1 MIAEILSVGTE
12 LLLGHTD
19 TNASYMATQL
29 ARYGIDLCWVSQVG
43 DNRKRLTEAIA
54 RAWGRSQLILITGGL
69 GPTEDDLT
77 REAIA
82 DALGEPLAIDPD
94 QAREQEASYVSQG
107 RSLPMPPGRLKQSSR
122 IPSAS
127 FLPNRYGTAPGWLV
141 AKEDKILATMP
152 GVPVEMSR
160 MWEEEIVPRLRTLGC
175 ITHTIHSRTLKMLG
189 IGESLVEE
197 EIRDL
202 IHSSNPT
209 AATYATRT
217 GVHVRITAKAAA
229 TAEAEAMIAPVERE
243 IRTRLEK
250 YIYGIDEE
258 GIGTSVNRLLRNH
271 GLTLATFEIATAG
284 NLSALLTAGES
295 DSGYRGGIVLARES
309 DLPSFC
315 RGTGIPLIEKTGD
328 PRALQALAVQAKEAF
343 YADVGLVLCA
353 MDREAGTSRG
363 GMITFPV
370 AVETPWRFRHDED
383 QVRTT
388 TPAETRHRMTLAA
401 IAFLREVLQSQTYLA

>member
-19 TNASYMATQL
+19 TNASYLATQL

-175 ITHTIHSRTLKMLG
+175 ITHTLHSRNLKMLG
-189 IGESLVEE
+189 IGEYLGKKDAVVVIEWPE
-197 EIRDL
+197 KIKKLLPRQT
-202 IHSSNPT
+202 IF
-209 AATYATRT
+209 
-217 GVHVRITAKAAA
+217 ITLQSK
-229 TAEAEAMIAPVERE
+229 
-243 IRTRLEK
+243 
-250 YIYGIDEE
+250 
-258 GIGTSVNRLLRNH
+258 
-271 GLTLATFEIATAG
+271 
-284 NLSALLTAGES
+284 
-295 DSGYRGGIVLARES
+295 
-309 DLPSFC
+309 
-315 RGTGIPLIEKTGD
+315 
-328 PRALQALAVQAKEAF
+328 QALSRIITVR
-343 YADVGLVLCA
+343 YA
-353 MDREAGTSRG
+353 
-363 GMITFPV
+363 
-370 AVETPWRFRHDED
+370 
-383 QVRTT
+383 
-388 TPAETRHRMTLAA
+388 
-401 IAFLREVLQSQTYLA
+401 